1 VDAGTGFISPG
12 GIGFDINCG
21 VRLIR
26 TDLREKDLTG
36 KLGALMDTIYA
47 NVPSGLGSKGLGRL
61 TRDQINDVLRN
72 GSRWAVENGFG
83 WDDDLD
89 VTENG
94 GCMSGADPSKVS
106 DKAKERGIPQLGSL
120 GSGNHFLEL
129 DIVDEIFDEDTAGIF
144 GLEKGTV
151 TVTVHCGSR
160 GCGHQ
165 IATDYIQR
173 MERYVRKHNI
183 SLPDPQL
190 ACAPLDSEEGADYFA
205 AMSCGA
211 NYAWANRQMITH
223 WVRESF
229 EKVFGSSAG
238 DLGMR
243 MVYDVAHN
251 IAKKERHKVDGRET

>member
-1 VDAGTGFISPG
+1 
-12 GIGFDINCG
+12 
-21 VRLIR
+21 
-26 TDLREKDLTG
+26 
-36 KLGALMDTIYA
+36 M
-47 NVPSGLGSKGLGRL
+47 
-61 TRDQINDVLRN
+61 
-72 GSRWAVENGFG
+72 
-83 WDDDLD
+83 
-89 VTENG
+89 
-94 GCMSGADPSKVS
+94 S

-144 GLEKGTV
+144 GLEKDCHGD
-151 TVTVHCGSR
+151 GALRLR

-190 ACAPLDSEEGADYFA
+190 ACAPWIPRRGGLLRSHVLRRQLCLGEPADDNA
-205 AMSCGA
+205 LG
-211 NYAWANRQMITH
+211 
-223 WVRESF
+223 RESF
-229 EKVFGSSAG
+229 GRFSDASTG

-251 IAKKERHKVDGRET
+251 IAKKERHKVDGRETEVLVHRKGATGLPRRAS